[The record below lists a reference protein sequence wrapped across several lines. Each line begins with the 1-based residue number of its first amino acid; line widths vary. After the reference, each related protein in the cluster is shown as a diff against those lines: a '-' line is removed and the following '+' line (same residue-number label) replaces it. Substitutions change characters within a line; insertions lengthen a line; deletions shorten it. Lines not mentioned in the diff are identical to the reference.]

1 MAEAIGPGRVGLR
14 MNPGNRYN
22 DITDENSAE
31 THLEL
36 ARQAVALGLAYLHV
50 MRAPVADIDAFG
62 LGREHFAGRLILND
76 GFDGAG
82 ASAAIAAGQGD
93 AVSFARHYIANPD
106 LVRRLEAGLP
116 LAGFD
121 RRTLYTS
128 GAAGYTDYPAAA

>member
-1 MAEAIGPGRVGLR
+1 MSSPSPPE
-14 MNPGNRYN
+14 
-22 DITDENSAE
+22 
-31 THLEL
+31 
-36 ARQAVALGLAYLHV
+36 
-50 MRAPVADIDAFG
+50 
-62 LGREHFAGRLILND
+62 RLSWPLPPSRRS
-76 GFDGAG
+76 AG

>member
-1 MAEAIGPGRVGLR
+1 
-14 MNPGNRYN
+14 
-22 DITDENSAE
+22 
-31 THLEL
+31 
-36 ARQAVALGLAYLHV
+36 
-50 MRAPVADIDAFG
+50 MRAPVADIDAFA

-121 RRTLYTS
+121 RRTLYTA

>member
-1 MAEAIGPGRVGLR
+1 
-14 MNPGNRYN
+14 
-22 DITDENSAE
+22 
-31 THLEL
+31 
-36 ARQAVALGLAYLHV
+36 
-50 MRAPVADIDAFG
+50 MRAPVADIDAFA

-93 AVSFARHYIANPD
+93 VSFARHYIANPD

-121 RRTLYTS
+121 RRTLS